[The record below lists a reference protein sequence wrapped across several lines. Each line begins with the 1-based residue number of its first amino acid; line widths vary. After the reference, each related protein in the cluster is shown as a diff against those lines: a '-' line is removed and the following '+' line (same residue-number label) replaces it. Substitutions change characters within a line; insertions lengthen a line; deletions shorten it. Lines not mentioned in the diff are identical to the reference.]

1 MAAGQPPVRSHPGSP
16 DPLSPLHMSFGVSQ
30 HPLSSQPP
38 VNRRLHPPE
47 EESSPNSGL
56 VTSSGAGA
64 GSFGSSPGARLAQG
78 MSNHDYHIWTCNPRF
93 HSPAPARHVQRGPRA
108 RTPRPGRPR
117 KPAPARLRGGGDGRV
132 LVRVGAGPRRCSGEC
147 DERPLLRS
155 VSQLYDAISLC
166 LLAFGWFPQEASRG
180 RDPPPPSLLLPDPTL
195 PCIQA
200 STPHGVLPP
209 SPLSTP
215 VS

>member
-1 MAAGQPPVRSHPGSP
+1 MQGVSVHPLEPGSRKACP
-16 DPLSPLHMSFGVSQ
+16 TMITIYGHVTLDSTP
-30 HPLSSQPP
+30 
-38 VNRRLHPPE
+38 RLP
-47 EESSPNSGL
+47 
-56 VTSSGAGA
+56 
-64 GSFGSSPGARLAQG
+64 QG
-78 MSNHDYHIWTCNPRF
+78 MSNVAQGLGHLVQEGLLNQPRQGYAEGGMGGF
-93 HSPAPARHVQRGPRA
+93 LSGLGRG
-108 RTPRPGRPR
+108 
-117 KPAPARLRGGGDGRV
+117 LGGVPVNAMKG
-132 LVRVGAGPRRCSGEC
+132 LSSGQ
-147 DERPLLRS
+147 S